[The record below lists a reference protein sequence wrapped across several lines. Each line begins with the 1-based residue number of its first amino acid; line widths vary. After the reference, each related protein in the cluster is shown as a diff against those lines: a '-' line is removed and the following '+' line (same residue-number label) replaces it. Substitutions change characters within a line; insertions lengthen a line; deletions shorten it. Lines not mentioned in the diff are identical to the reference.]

1 MKNYLAPSLM
11 CCDLLNIGRDLKDLE
26 QSGMD
31 WVHFDIMDTTFTTST
46 MLPAMMLKK
55 ISAATSMPMDV
66 HIMSVTP
73 ELYFPQ
79 VLPYCAGGYVSVHA
93 EGLRHL
99 PYLFEQIRQS
109 GAKVGLALNASTPL
123 TYVEENA
130 HLLDMVVLMNVLA
143 GVTGPRKDIDIHMEE
158 RIRRTRDILNQ
169 AGRMDAIVSLDGN
182 ASLRNSRLAR
192 QNGANAFVLGTSSI
206 FRPDV
211 PLRQACRD
219 FRKTFEEEDA

>member
-1 MKNYLAPSLM
+1 M
-11 CCDLLNIGRDLKDLE
+11 
-26 QSGMD
+26 
-31 WVHFDIMDTTFTTST
+31 
-46 MLPAMMLKK
+46 
-55 ISAATSMPMDV
+55 
-66 HIMSVTP
+66 
-73 ELYFPQ
+73 
-79 VLPYCAGGYVSVHA
+79 HA

-143 GVTGPRKDIDIHMEE
+143 GVTGPRKDIDKHMEE
-158 RIRRTRDILNQ
+158 RIRRTRDILNR
-169 AGRMDAIVSLDGN
+169 AGRTDAIVSLDGN

-192 QNGANAFVLGTSSI
+192 QSGANAFVLGTASI

-211 PLRQACRD
+211 PLRRACQD